1 MNQFISM
8 HLRSDIL
15 ARDRMT
21 DLFVRIALHTGEV
34 FHGDGDIHG
43 NTVNLAA
50 RLLTVTGACE
60 TTVTSE
66 SFSICAAGAV
76 RPALPRT
83 RVCPVCRPV
92 ISTLRDGAQTV
103 LPA

>member
-1 MNQFISM
+1 MEV
-8 HLRSDIL
+8 HRLCDIL

-60 TTVTSE
+60 TTVTAE
-66 SFSICAAGAV
+66 SWTSMQADDRKGFLPTGPRCSRASRAT
-76 RPALPRT
+76 RPSSRSPIPT
-83 RVCPVCRPV
+83 R
-92 ISTLRDGAQTV
+92 
-103 LPA
+103 